1 MTSDDSVEFRGSSW
15 RATSRRNFD
24 SSIVRKYSSATG
36 LYNTNRKNEG
46 ESTAK
51 RFPRVRYPSKLNRRN
66 QKVSR
71 YFRAVIGR
79 TAKSAD
85 RVQTRI
91 RAIKA
96 FLLRDFY
103 ATCFNFLA
111 FKGHHGETNLT
122 LEFIIP
128 ELHPSAISVVLSS
141 SLSRRNAEY
150 YRGARRC

>member
-1 MTSDDSVEFRGSSW
+1 MTSDSVEFRGSSW
-15 RATSRRNFD
+15 RATSRQNFD

-71 YFRAVIGR
+71 YFRGVVIGR

-85 RVQTRI
+85 RVQTHI
-91 RAIKA
+91 RAVKA

-103 ATCFNFLA
+103 ATCFDLLA
-111 FKGHHGETNLT
+111 FKGHGETNLT

-128 ELHPSAISVVLSS
+128 ELRLSAISRSS
-141 SLSRRNAEY
+141 SPVARRNAEY
-150 YRGARRC
+150 YRDARRR

>member
-1 MTSDDSVEFRGSSW
+1 MTSDSVEFRGSSW

-79 TAKSAD
+79 TARSAD
-85 RVQTRI
+85 RVQIHI
-91 RAIKA
+91 RAVKA
-96 FLLRDFY
+96 FLSRDFY

-111 FKGHHGETNLT
+111 FKSHHGETNLT

-128 ELHPSAISVVLSS
+128 ELYLSAISVGLSS
-141 SLSRRNAEY
+141 RLARRNAEY
-150 YRGARRC
+150 HRGARRC

>member
-1 MTSDDSVEFRGSSW
+1 MTSDSVEFRGSSW
-15 RATSRRNFD
+15 RATSRQNFD

-51 RFPRVRYPSKLNRRN
+51 RFPRMRYPSKLNWRN

-71 YFRAVIGR
+71 YFRGVIGR

-85 RVQTRI
+85 RVQTHI
-91 RAIKA
+91 RAVKA

-103 ATCFNFLA
+103 AMCFDFLA
-111 FKGHHGETNLT
+111 FKGHGETNLT

-128 ELHPSAISVVLSS
+128 ELYLSAISRSS
-141 SLSRRNAEY
+141 SPVARRNAKY
-150 YRGARRC
+150 YRDARRC

>member
-1 MTSDDSVEFRGSSW
+1 MARAGSSW
-15 RATSRRNFD
+15 RATSRQNFD
-24 SSIVRKYSSATG
+24 SGMVRKYSSATG

-85 RVQTRI
+85 RVQTHI
-91 RAIKA
+91 RAVKA

-103 ATCFNFLA
+103 AMCFNFLA
-111 FKGHHGETNLT
+111 FKGHVGIYN
-122 LEFIIP
+122 
-128 ELHPSAISVVLSS
+128 SRVISVGDFSFVFVCDAS
-141 SLSRRNAEY
+141 
-150 YRGARRC
+150 